1 MRGEHQV
8 HGSPRLAVLALDG
21 VQKRPNEL
29 AVGALCHAVHVGRG
43 AGRLA
48 RDAHGHE
55 AGVGDEF
62 GLRHRAQPQP
72 ARHGFADGFAA
83 ADFKIGA
90 RLHAGGAQGAFRIAA
105 EEAQARWDKACNEF
119 LKNALLVVLVVVAGF
134 LAIKFW
140 TPAPPAQPVQAT
152 PPPAAAQAAKPTA
165 PPAAA
170 KTAKKPPPKPSKP
183 RTVEQCL
190 KIADEHVM
198 VRCLERAP

>member
-1 MRGEHQV
+1 MSLVVVLIAALPAVAVVVVAETTRNKAAIVAAAIAAATLGLRTGNPAFAGV
-8 HGSPRLAVLALDG
+8 DLLAVALALYISWNIAKTPLPRSPEELERRRLA
-21 VQKRPNEL
+21 
-29 AVGALCHAVHVGRG
+29 
-43 AGRLA
+43 
-48 RDAHGHE
+48 
-55 AGVGDEF
+55 
-62 GLRHRAQPQP
+62 
-72 ARHGFADGFAA
+72 
-83 ADFKIGA
+83 
-90 RLHAGGAQGAFRIAA
+90 RIAA

-119 LKNALLVVLVVVAGF
+119 LKNALVVVVMAGF

-140 TPAPPAQPVQAT
+140 TPATPAQPVQAT

>member
-1 MRGEHQV
+1 M
-8 HGSPRLAVLALDG
+8 
-21 VQKRPNEL
+21 
-29 AVGALCHAVHVGRG
+29 
-43 AGRLA
+43 
-48 RDAHGHE
+48 
-55 AGVGDEF
+55 
-62 GLRHRAQPQP
+62 
-72 ARHGFADGFAA
+72 
-83 ADFKIGA
+83 
-90 RLHAGGAQGAFRIAA
+90 HAGGAQGAFRIAA

-119 LKNALLVVLVVVAGF
+119 LKNALVVVLVVVAGF

-140 TPAPPAQPVQAT
+140 APATPAQPVQAT

-198 VRCLERAP
+198 VRCLGRAP